1 MLVFDQED
9 DNLIIACNFD
19 KRKIQDI
26 DPEEIFKV
34 ESKWKDRTLLYS
46 TVQAYAAATGWKP
59 TLSHSIY
66 IRCSCYNRPNR
77 NRSQKERQFASG
89 PLCKDC
95 KWEIKIRSTVNN
107 LKKLTQDYRKES
119 SSLILS

>member
-66 IRCSCYNRPNR
+66 IRCSYNRPNR